1 MKNIKNFKISPF
13 HIIIFISILAIIIFT
28 IIQLTDKSN
37 FLHIDLNN
45 ENLIK
50 TDSGYIE
57 ELVLETEVLDKSVHI
72 RTGRLNRG
80 EKEYNI
86 KYYNEE
92 LKEEMYVSVAKSKY
106 DSINIGDKI
115 KVVRTVYYSNSGLR
129 LYYIDDVFKLQ

>member
-1 MKNIKNFKISPF
+1 M
-13 HIIIFISILAIIIFT
+13 
-28 IIQLTDKSN
+28 
-37 FLHIDLNN
+37 
-45 ENLIK
+45 
-50 TDSGYIE
+50 
-57 ELVLETEVLDKSVHI
+57 DKSVHI

-129 LYYIDDVFKLQ
+129 LYYIDDGFKLQ